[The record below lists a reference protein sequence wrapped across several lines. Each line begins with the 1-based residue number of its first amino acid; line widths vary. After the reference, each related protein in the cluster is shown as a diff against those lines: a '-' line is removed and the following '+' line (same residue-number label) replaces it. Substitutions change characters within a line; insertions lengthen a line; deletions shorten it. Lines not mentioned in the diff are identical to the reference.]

1 MAGIYMRNFLESIV
15 NQLQPEDLEG
25 LKYILKDNFT
35 GKFNSDFAAS
45 RECLEYLITKQFP
58 GLTRLAT

>member
-1 MAGIYMRNFLESIV
+1 MQNFLEYIV

-25 LKYILKDNFT
+25 LKYILKNNFT
-35 GKFNSDFAAS
+35 GKFHSDFAAS

-58 GLTRLAT
+58 VLTRLAT